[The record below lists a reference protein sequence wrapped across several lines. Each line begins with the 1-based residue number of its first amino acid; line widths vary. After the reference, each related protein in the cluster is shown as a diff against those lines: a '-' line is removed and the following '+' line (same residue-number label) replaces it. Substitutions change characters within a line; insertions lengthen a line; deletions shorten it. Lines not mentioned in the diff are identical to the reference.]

1 MKQHHNHKKEHKTF
15 VDKAKD
21 FYFDN
26 YKKLFIVPLV
36 LFVLSGLILLS
47 TYLSTGDF
55 IKRDVSLKG
64 GISLSINGYND
75 GLESYLI
82 DKFPDSSFNFRTI
95 GSKEGIIIEV
105 SDIDQ
110 DSLMEAVNEKIT
122 LTKDNYNIE
131 SMGSALGESFFKQM
145 FIALI
150 FAMFLMGIVFQVYF
164 RNIYA
169 TLAAIFSAFMDIFI
183 TLGIMDLTGIKLTA
197 GGIAAYL
204 MLIGYSIDTSILL
217 STKLLKETADM
228 RKGLFDAMQTGLT
241 MSVAGLVATGLSF
254 LLTNNIT
261 LKQIMLILVIGL
273 LIDIITTWI
282 GNVAFLRY
290 YLEKRK

>member
-55 IKRDVSLKG
+55 IRRDVSLKG

-82 DKFPDSSFNFRTI
+82 DKFPDASFNFRTI

-110 DSLMEAVNEKIT
+110 DSLMAAVNDKIT

-150 FAMFLMGIVFQVYF
+150 FAMVLMGVVFQVYF
-164 RNIYA
+164 KNIYA

-217 STKLLKETADM
+217 STKLLKETTDM
-228 RKGLFDAMQTGLT
+228 RKSLFGAMQTGLT
-241 MSVAGLVATGLSF
+241 MSVAGLVATGLSY